1 MNSAFHRW
9 VARQQAIAFF
19 GVSLV
24 LSIGI
29 VVASGCGGNS
39 ETQTDHTTPEPLRN
53 GSASFSVQWPA
64 PESARLIPSMAKSI
78 VITITKSDGTTL
90 AEQKMV
96 RPAGGGLTSVTFAD
110 LPIGA
115 VIAKASA
122 YPNVDGTGI
131 TQASASAS
139 VSIEGGK
146 TATLSL
152 TLVSAIDRLEVS
164 PSSLTLVSG
173 ASAILQ
179 VVPKNSN
186 GVIVLTDAANLAF
199 SSSSSSIVT
208 VDSAGKVTAGAAGD
222 AEVTVSE
229 TESGKTA
236 SVSVRVTAP
245 SPSPSPSTGG
255 LNVDVK

>member
-1 MNSAFHRW
+1 
-9 VARQQAIAFF
+9 
-19 GVSLV
+19 
-24 LSIGI
+24 
-29 VVASGCGGNS
+29 
-39 ETQTDHTTPEPLRN
+39 
-53 GSASFSVQWPA
+53 
-64 PESARLIPSMAKSI
+64 MAKSI